1 MPKRF
6 ISNLAFLV
14 FLNLLIK
21 PFWILGIDREVQNT
35 VGPEMYG
42 VYFAVFNFSFLFH
55 IILDFGIN
63 NYNNRFISQNQEKLG
78 THFLNIILAKI
89 LLAAIYSII
98 VFSFALG
105 LQFSAFHQK
114 LLCFLVLNQ
123 ILLSLLLYFRSNI
136 AALQLFKL
144 DALLSVLDRL
154 LMIAICAALL
164 WGNVFSKPFKIEWF
178 VYGQTIGYGAAA
190 IIALILVLNKAGK
203 IEMRWD
209 KKLLTQILKK
219 SYPYALL
226 GLFMTIYTRV
236 DGVMIERILGENG
249 PRQAGIYAAGFR
261 LLDAANMIGFL
272 LATILLPMFSKMLKQ
287 NEKVDELVV
296 LSTKL
301 IFTFSILLSVTCFFY
316 RAEIM
321 SLLYSGA
328 DSYWFDVF
336 GFLILGLVGISSVYV
351 FGTLLTANGNLKK
364 LNFLAIGG
372 VWLNVILNF
381 ILIPKYQAFGAV
393 VATLITQGVVAI
405 LHIYLVKKVFNYNV
419 NYPLFAALS
428 IFAISVVGLNIIFQ
442 NVSWDW
448 KIEIML
454 LMSISILVSF
464 ILRLFKIKSTLKAFS

>member
-1 MPKRF
+1 
-6 ISNLAFLV
+6 
-14 FLNLLIK
+14 
-21 PFWILGIDREVQNT
+21 
-35 VGPEMYG
+35 
-42 VYFAVFNFSFLFH
+42 
-55 IILDFGIN
+55 
-63 NYNNRFISQNQEKLG
+63 
-78 THFLNIILAKI
+78 
-89 LLAAIYSII
+89 
-98 VFSFALG
+98 
-105 LQFSAFHQK
+105 
-114 LLCFLVLNQ
+114 
-123 ILLSLLLYFRSNI
+123 
-136 AALQLFKL
+136 
-144 DALLSVLDRL
+144 
-154 LMIAICAALL
+154 
-164 WGNVFSKPFKIEWF
+164 
-178 VYGQTIGYGAAA
+178 
-190 IIALILVLNKAGK
+190 
-203 IEMRWD
+203 
-209 KKLLTQILKK
+209 
-219 SYPYALL
+219 
-226 GLFMTIYTRV
+226 MTIYTRV

-442 NVSWDW
+442 YVSWDW